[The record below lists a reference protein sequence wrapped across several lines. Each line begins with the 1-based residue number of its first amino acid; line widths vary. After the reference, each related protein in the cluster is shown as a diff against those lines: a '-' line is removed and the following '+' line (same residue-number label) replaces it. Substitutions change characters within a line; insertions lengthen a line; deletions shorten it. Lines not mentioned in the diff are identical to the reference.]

1 MLSKTVISCLKLQS
15 ITRCFVTICD
25 KLFEVVA
32 KCDNL
37 SQVIKLFQ
45 SRRRRAYLTVISR
58 SRKMKCEVYHRYGG
72 CGGVTRTRQVAFME
86 IFGYKQ
92 LVQYAPTLVWAR
104 ISGQTF
110 VRLGHICPGDTC
122 PGKDRYKSQLQ
133 RATTTLSP
141 NLGGPYI
148 GGFGPGHLT

>member
-92 LVQYAPTLVWAR
+92 LVQSD
-104 ISGQTF
+104 IS
-110 VRLGHICPGDTC
+110 LGANIQADICPG
-122 PGKDRYKSQLQ
+122 
-133 RATTTLSP
+133 LSHVQVRTDIRISFREP
-141 NLGGPYI
+141 PR
-148 GGFGPGHLT
+148 HC